1 MSQMRSILTRKRM
14 IVGGMFALGL
24 AAFVGASE
32 GTPAPAPAPAP
43 APQAQAG
50 DTFFFNPYTLRQ
62 QRIKGI
68 RAGKVRPRPGSR
80 PKPSSVLL
88 PGRPPKASPTL

>member
-1 MSQMRSILTRKRM
+1 MSQLRSILTRKRV
-14 IVGGMFALGL
+14 IVGGMFALVL

-32 GTPAPAPAPAP
+32 GTPAPVPAPP
-43 APQAQAG
+43 PQQAT
-50 DTFFFNPYTLRQ
+50 DDAFFFNPYTLQ
-62 QRIKGI
+62 KQRIKPL

-80 PKPSSVLL
+80 PKPTSVFL